1 METKKF
7 YVMTTEQ
14 KEMLEEILK
23 ALEIDLDDFLLVS
36 NMKEI
41 VETINRN
48 EKVVA
53 SFQENLIQLNNRLAD
68 LESRYQQQEAEN
80 VLGVLGQN
88 ED

>member
-23 ALEIDLDDFLLVS
+23 ALEIGLDDCLSVS
-36 NMKEI
+36 NMNEI

>member
-68 LESRYQQQEAEN
+68 LESRKQQQEAEN